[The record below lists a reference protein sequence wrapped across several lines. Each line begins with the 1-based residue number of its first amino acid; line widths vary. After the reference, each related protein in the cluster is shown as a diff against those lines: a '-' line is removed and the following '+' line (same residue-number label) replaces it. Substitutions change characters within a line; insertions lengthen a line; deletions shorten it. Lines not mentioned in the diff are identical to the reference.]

1 MVLGSVLSP
10 DLVLVRRQ
18 GAPFCHGPCRRS
30 SKRTEAPPRE
40 SPQVREVSLQM
51 QLSLGITP
59 PGGGAAKTQMGGSQR
74 P

>member
-18 GAPFCHGPCRRS
+18 GAAPFCQGPCRRS

-40 SPQVREVSLQM
+40 SPQVWEVSLQM

-59 PGGGAAKTQMGGSQR
+59 PGGGC
-74 P
+74 